1 MISGYLEEL
10 GQRLSFDRAL
20 SRSVLREVED
30 HLYEAIAADPAHDR
44 LEAER
49 SAVANFGD
57 AQVLANQ
64 FAAISLMRQTRWLGV
79 GLVLAI
85 VAVLATMKARVAWYG
100 FVQWTLGDDARAL
113 GAVVL
118 SIDRWAFW
126 SAAVIGTAAL
136 LYIARCHAPA
146 SLNPGSRRQLRRAF
160 QLCAVATA
168 SLLISVTSD
177 GVLTGLQVGTTL
189 CAQSAIPIISMIVE
203 IACAGTVTLM
213 ILRTVR
219 RASAME
225 IALR

>member
-10 GQRLSFDRAL
+10 GQRLSFDQAL

-30 HLYEAIAADPAHDR
+30 HLCEAIAADPRRDR

-49 SAVANFGD
+49 SAVARFGD

-79 GLVLAI
+79 GLVLATG
-85 VAVLATMKARVAWYG
+85 AVLATMKARVAWYG

-118 SIDRWAFW
+118 SVDRWAFW

-168 SLLISVTSD
+168 SLLIS
-177 GVLTGLQVGTTL
+177 Q
-189 CAQSAIPIISMIVE
+189 
-203 IACAGTVTLM
+203 
-213 ILRTVR
+213 
-219 RASAME
+219 
-225 IALR
+225 